1 MSLNFYKSCV
11 RRLHIELV
19 KGVIKHNFKRILQF
33 ASFICKTI
41 KQKKNHHIIFILLKL
56 CTKLRFK
63 PKETI
68 FKRKWQFIKNRLM
81 RQKRFVFVDVER
93 SFYAVVR
100 IVVLINLSHVQI
112 YLFSPQSKKGKSLR
126 MINSLPSSFFLKIN
140 PKFFIKHKVMG

>member
-1 MSLNFYKSCV
+1 
-11 RRLHIELV
+11 
-19 KGVIKHNFKRILQF
+19 
-33 ASFICKTI
+33 
-41 KQKKNHHIIFILLKL
+41 
-56 CTKLRFK
+56 
-63 PKETI
+63 
-68 FKRKWQFIKNRLM
+68 M